1 MARLSRI
8 LAISTQVKHVVLLSS
23 AHVHTNRICQ
33 VPVLLVSGWL
43 ERGTDCLRRHKHPCG
58 FNKQGLYKVASPL
71 GGEGDRIKLVGKGIK
86 LGRRKKET
94 EWKEKGKARQ
104 EGKRRRAK

>member
-23 AHVHTNRICQ
+23 AHVHINRICQ

-43 ERGTDCLRRHKHPCG
+43 ERDTGCLRRHKHPCG
-58 FNKQGLYKVASPL
+58 LNKQGLYKVAFPL
-71 GGEGDRIKLVGKGIK
+71 ERREGKKEERNGMEGEG
-86 LGRRKKET
+86 
-94 EWKEKGKARQ
+94 KGKARQ
-104 EGKRRRAK
+104 EGKGK